1 MNISKT
7 MILDYEGP
15 SLVVDPLP
23 IPSPQSTQQC
33 DVFYE
38 EYPDPSSSVYTIIP
52 FALFYSTIFVLGLA
66 GNFAIIYVTLKHR
79 TLQTVQNM
87 FILNLAASDIIVC
100 LLSLPITPVTNIYKN
115 WFFGSVLCR
124 LIPWVQG
131 VSIFICTFSLGAIAV
146 DRYILVVHPHTPP
159 LSKQG
164 ALYVTVILWSLSIIV
179 TIPYAVYMYVE
190 TYEGICGSF
199 CTEKWPNPTSRRV
212 YTMVVMIGQFVLP
225 FALMAFC
232 YATIFSRLRN
242 RAKVK
247 LRKMDACSH
256 ALEGSQ
262 PSVSPL
268 PNKNGSGGEKNRAQ
282 LIDQKGRGAGRHR
295 ILAQTRRTTMILA
308 SMVVMFGL
316 TWLPHN
322 VVSIILEYDDSRTIF
337 SWYDHDVSY
346 LINLFTHSI
355 AMTNNIS
362 NPVLY
367 AWLNPTFR
375 QLVIE
380 TFFGRKSRRNVGNV
394 EQKCGGPRM
403 NGCIIMDSL
412 RSTMAGAK
420 SECTTRLTSRA
431 PSPLNGGKEMM
442 NGLACSLSAP
452 QLTVLNCGLIHAAP
466 EQEQL
471 VVSDRSS
478 PVESIPSD
486 PEPSEK
492 PGCAGGNLIYLE
504 ETDAFV

>member
-1 MNISKT
+1 LSLSLFLHCSLGMNET
-7 MILDYEGP
+7 MVIDYEVPP
-15 SLVVDPLP
+15 SNLVDSSLA
-23 IPSPQSTQQC
+23 STQSTQQC
-33 DVFYE
+33 EVFYE
-38 EYPDPSSSVYTIIP
+38 YYPDPSSSPYTIVP
-52 FALFYSTIFVLGLA
+52 FAIFYSTIFVLGLA
-66 GNFAIIYVTLKHR
+66 GNVAIIYVTLKHR

-190 TYEGICGSF
+190 TYEGICGCF
-199 CTEKWPNPTSRRV
+199 CTEKWPNPLSRRV

-225 FALMAFC
+225 FIVMAFC

-247 LRKMDACSH
+247 LRKMDACTH
-256 ALEGSQ
+256 ALESAHPSQ
-262 PSVSPL
+262 SPL
-268 PNKNGSGGEKNRAQ
+268 PKKNGGEKATDLRAQ
-282 LIDQKGRGAGRHR
+282 LIDQKTRGGRHR

-322 VVSIILEYDDSRTIF
+322 VVSIIIEYDDSRTFFTI
-337 SWYDHDVSY
+337 SAGEHDLSY

-380 TFFGRKSRRNVGNV
+380 TCLGRKPRRNVAV
-394 EQKCGGPRM
+394 EQKSMRP
-403 NGCIIMDSL
+403 L
-412 RSTMAGAK
+412 TAK

-431 PSPLNGGKEMM
+431 QSPVNERKEMTDAGEDIVRPSRITLSHHSSEPKV
-442 NGLACSLSAP
+442 NGR
-452 QLTVLNCGLIHAAP
+452 HEEP

-478 PVESIPSD
+478 PAESIPSD

-492 PGCAGGNLIYLE
+492 PASNLIYLE

>member
-1 MNISKT
+1 MNISET
-7 MILDYEGP
+7 MILDYDGP
-15 SLVVDPLP
+15 TTLLLDQPLLLS
-23 IPSPQSTQQC
+23 SPQSTQQC

-38 EYPDPSSSVYTIIP
+38 EYPDPSSSVYAIVP
-52 FALFYSTIFVLGLA
+52 FALFYSTIFMMGLA

-190 TYEGICGSF
+190 TYEGICGCF

-225 FALMAFC
+225 FIVMAFC

-247 LRKMDACSH
+247 LRKMDACSN
-256 ALEGSQ
+256 ALESSRPP
-262 PSVSPL
+262 PSPA
-268 PNKNGSGGEKNRAQ
+268 PPTKNGMTEKSTDLRSQ
-282 LIDQKGRGAGRHR
+282 LIDPKGRGGRHR

-322 VVSIILEYDDSRTIF
+322 VVSIIIEYDDGRTMF
-337 SWYDHDVSY
+337 SWFDHDLSY

-355 AMTNNIS
+355 AMTNNIA

-380 TFFGRKSRRNVGNV
+380 TCLGRKPRRNVAV
-394 EQKCGGPRM
+394 EQKFV
-403 NGCIIMDSL
+403 
-412 RSTMAGAK
+412 RSMVAK

-431 PSPLNGGKEMM
+431 QSPLKEMM
-442 NGLACSLSAP
+442 NGES
-452 QLTVLNCGLIHAAP
+452 TMLNGIRNGSP
-466 EQEQL
+466 EQHQL
-471 VVSDRSS
+471 VPSERSS

-492 PGCAGGNLIYLE
+492 PGGNLIYLE